1 MGLRLSIVTPSRPLL
16 DAEVEQVVA
25 PGSEGE
31 FGVLPGHAALL
42 VRLKAGVV
50 RWTEAGRTRRAA
62 ISGGFA
68 EVTQERCTVVAE
80 EAIRLSE
87 ADRAEAEERVRETR
101 AVLEGLTADEER
113 SVAKRRVDIA
123 EALLAAID
131 RGHAH

>member
-16 DAEVEQVVA
+16 NAEVEQVVA

-42 VRLKAGVV
+42 VLLKAGVV

-68 EVTQERCTVVAE
+68 EVTQERVTVLAPVAE
-80 EAIRLSE
+80 LPEQIDS
-87 ADRAEAEERVRETR
+87 AEAERRRSDASAALSNAGAAAPPHEVEKLRS
-101 AVLEGLTADEER
+101 AVESAQ
-113 SVAKRRVDIA
+113 ARVD
-123 EALLAAID
+123 AL
-131 RGHAH
+131 RG

>member
-68 EVTQERCTVVAE
+68 EVTQERVTVLAPVAE
-80 EAIRLSE
+80 LPEQIDS
-87 ADRAEAEERVRETR
+87 AEAERRRSDATAALSNAGSAAPPDEVEKLRS
-101 AVLEGLTADEER
+101 AVECAQ
-113 SVAKRRVDIA
+113 ARVD
-123 EALLAAID
+123 AL
-131 RGHAH
+131 RG

>member
-25 PGSEGE
+25 PGREGE

-68 EVTQERCTVVAE
+68 EVTQERVTVLAPVAE
-80 EAIRLSE
+80 LPEQIDA
-87 ADRAEAEERVRETR
+87 AEAERRRSDAVAALSNAGVAAPPDEDEKLR
-101 AVLEGLTADEER
+101 AAVESAQ
-113 SVAKRRVDIA
+113 ARVD
-123 EALLAAID
+123 AL
-131 RGHAH
+131 RG